1 MNKQNGADGPFTRAT
16 RLLRK
21 TALTAD
27 QANQLVEILNEMTSI
42 EAAKIVERLESKIDA
57 QNTKYSVLI
66 WAIGFA
72 GVVISA
78 AIFFG
83 R

>member
-1 MNKQNGADGPFTRAT
+1 MLPADE
-16 RLLRK
+16 
-21 TALTAD
+21 
-27 QANQLVEILNEMTSI
+27 ANQLVEILNEMASI

-78 AIFFG
+78 AIFFS

>member
-1 MNKQNGADGPFTRAT
+1 MLPADE
-16 RLLRK
+16 
-21 TALTAD
+21 
-27 QANQLVEILNEMTSI
+27 ANQSVEILVEMTSI

-57 QNTKYSVLI
+57 QNAKYSVLI

>member
-1 MNKQNGADGPFTRAT
+1 MNKQNDADGPFTRAT

>member
-1 MNKQNGADGPFTRAT
+1 MNKQNDADGPFTRAT

-42 EAAKIVERLESKIDA
+42 EAAKIMERLESKIDA

>member
-1 MNKQNGADGPFTRAT
+1 MVPADE
-16 RLLRK
+16 
-21 TALTAD
+21 
-27 QANQLVEILNEMTSI
+27 ANQLVEILNEMTSI

>member
-1 MNKQNGADGPFTRAT
+1 MLPADE
-16 RLLRK
+16 
-21 TALTAD
+21 
-27 QANQLVEILNEMTSI
+27 ANQSVEILVEMTSI

>member
-1 MNKQNGADGPFTRAT
+1 MLPADEAKQS
-16 RLLRK
+16 
-21 TALTAD
+21 
-27 QANQLVEILNEMTSI
+27 VEILVEMTSI